1 MQMHGK
7 PNSKYSKKISKHVLI
22 LGASSDIGIDVIK
35 LFIKSDW
42 KVSAHYS
49 SNNYNLKKI
58 RSKKLKIIQFNFL
71 NRSQNTEKKLLKTFN
86 DNYDSIIN
94 LIGFVDNKSFQNF
107 DLQSCLNALSI
118 NSLIPLII
126 IRNSSTYMLKNRWG
140 RILNSSSIGTKF
152 GGGIKSF
159 NYSLSKH
166 LLEFI
171 PGIYKKWSKK
181 NVLINTLRIG
191 VTNTKIHNKN
201 GKKNL
206 KDRIKKI
213 PIGRMAKTQEIAD
226 FIFYLSSE
234 KNTFITSEIISISG
248 GE

>member
-7 PNSKYSKKISKHVLI
+7 PNSKYSKKINKHVLI

-107 DLQSCLNALSI
+107 DLQSCLNALSV

-166 LLEFI
+166 LLD
-171 PGIYKKWSKK
+171 GITFDDVKNILFLSLNIVIGLYKLITKTPPLSLKQATELESLND
-181 NVLINTLRIG
+181 NVLFSPPQMALLINW
-191 VTNTKIHNKN
+191 
-201 GKKNL
+201 
-206 KDRIKKI
+206 
-213 PIGRMAKTQEIAD
+213 
-226 FIFYLSSE
+226 
-234 KNTFITSEIISISG
+234 
-248 GE
+248 